1 MRWQG
6 RRQSDNIEDGRGT
19 RLSRGV
25 GIGGVGGILLGLV
38 VWYFNGDPTFLLNS
52 LQGGGEAV
60 QHTQQAVQETDAEA
74 RNRELVAV
82 VLADTED
89 TWDALFA
96 QQGLQYEH
104 PKLHLFTD
112 AVQSACG
119 LAQAAVGPFY
129 CPADHKVYLDL
140 SFYDEL
146 RERFGAPG
154 EFAQAYVVAHEVG
167 HHVQNLLGISDNVQ
181 RAREQADSRQG
192 NALSVRLELQA
203 DCYAGVWAYH
213 ADRSRQLLES
223 GDIEAGL
230 NAASAIGDDRLQM
243 QARGYVSPD
252 SFTHGSSEQR
262 VHWFKRG
269 IASGDI
275 KDCDTFKTRSL

>member
-167 HHVQNLLGISDNVQ
+167 HHVQNLLGISDKVQ